1 MTLTSHPLPFDRPPL
16 VCDGK
21 RFSIA
26 DLEALPSEVPSG
38 PVDYELDD
46 GRLITMVPTG
56 DFHAATQAKLA
67 CELIIQGERRGLGVA
82 RTEGGVVLWR
92 RPDRLVGPDVA
103 FILAR
108 SLPVRRSPEG
118 YLETIPE
125 LIIEVRSKNDSREY
139 LERKTAD
146 YLTAGAW
153 LVLIADPE
161 TKTITAH
168 RPDGSLRT
176 FGERDVLTLDGVLPD
191 FRAAVADLF
200 AA

>member
-1 MTLTSHPLPFDRPPL
+1 MSLASESFPVDRPPL
-16 VCDGK
+16 VWEGK

-38 PVDYELDD
+38 PVDYELDN

-56 DFHAATQAKLA
+56 DFHAAAQANFIGELMAQGQKL
-67 CELIIQGERRGLGVA
+67 GLGVV
-82 RTEGGVVLWR
+82 RTEGGVILWR
-92 RPDRLVGPDVA
+92 NPDRLVGPDAA
-103 FILAR
+103 FILQR

-125 LIIEVRSKNDSREY
+125 LVVEVRSKNDSREY

-146 YLTAGAW
+146 YLAAGVW
-153 LVLIADPE
+153 LVLLADPE

-168 RPDGSLRT
+168 RPGGAVQT
-176 FGERDVLTLDGVLPD
+176 FGERDVLTLEGVLPE
-191 FRAAVADLF
+191 FRCAVAELF